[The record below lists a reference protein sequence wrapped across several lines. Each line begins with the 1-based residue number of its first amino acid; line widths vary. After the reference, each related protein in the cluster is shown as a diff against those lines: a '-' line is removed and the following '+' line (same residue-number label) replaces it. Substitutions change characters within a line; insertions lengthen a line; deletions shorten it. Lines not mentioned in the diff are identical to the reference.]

1 MDCAYESIYGL
12 GVGLS
17 MRGAMVVK
25 SNQMISQWWRSN
37 YRYFDWLIGLFFSIR
52 DFNQFSSTFFD
63 YSRSGCV
70 SEVPKLPAYSVACSR
85 SSMESLP
92 PPVSWNSLTSR
103 RPMGK
108 RYLFKL
114 FSFPCQRPKSEA
126 NDKQKKRRHG
136 NFAGE
141 YACHVRS
148 ISIRGSNRYR
158 ESAGR
163 VGWATSRSSFRC
175 QSSSSIRSTNPQR
188 NFSPSN
194 PPKK

>member
-17 MRGAMVVK
+17 MRGAMIVK

-108 RYLFKL
+108 RYLFQNCFVFL
-114 FSFPCQRPKSEA
+114 VNGTNSWQT
-126 NDKQKKRRHG
+126 KKRTTWKLCRG
-136 NFAGE
+136 VCVPRSFNFDT
-141 YACHVRS
+141 RFQS
-148 ISIRGSNRYR
+148 ISGVGR
-158 ESAGR
+158 ACR
-163 VGWATSRSSFRC
+163 VGHVPVFVSLPVV
-175 QSSSSIRSTNPQR
+175 I
-188 NFSPSN
+188 
-194 PPKK
+194 

>member
-1 MDCAYESIYGL
+1 MRRQQKNSLPLCESFSLFYLDGLVDCAYESIYGL

-17 MRGAMVVK
+17 MRGAMIVK

-37 YRYFDWLIGLFFSIR
+37 YRYFDWLAYFS
-52 DFNQFSSTFFD
+52 QFVILINFLQLFFD

-108 RYLFKL
+108 RYLFQAFF
-114 FSFPCQRPKSEA
+114 FSLSTAKIGGQWQTKK
-126 NDKQKKRRHG
+126 NDDV
-136 NFAGE
+136 E
-141 YACHVRS
+141 TLS
-148 ISIRGSNRYR
+148 GSMRATFVHFRY
-158 ESAGR
+158 EVPIDIG
-163 VGWATSRSSFRC
+163 SRLGV
-175 QSSSSIRSTNPQR
+175 
-188 NFSPSN
+188 
-194 PPKK
+194 